1 MTTTPP
7 QGAQSADP
15 VRDLIDKIKAACRE
29 KPTALNG
36 YGLKLWEQIESA
48 LRTALAAPEG
58 PAPTGWQT
66 VSDEVVQSVADDLQR
81 EFGLTYGILSKCTLG
96 SMLVDAL
103 RLSVSVTSARAPEA
117 PPPVEVRQPQQEPD
131 CWAILTP
138 NGSML
143 VSPDEAKGRK
153 GAYPLYRAPEAPP
166 PVEAR
171 QPPQSE
177 LAKSLAWSNDD
188 GWRAQRLATEFH
200 EIYER
205 LAPIFGY
212 ETRPDTKQFDPNSK
226 NGKLM
231 IAVCG
236 NILAALAA
244 PAGAIQPPLDHQVG
258 AQVTPLPLESAGGAP
273 SATAEPRE

>member
-117 PPPVEVRQPQQEPD
+117 PPPVEARLPLNDARIDEIQREWISRGMSGSRSFARAIEAEVR
-131 CWAILTP
+131 
-138 NGSML
+138 
-143 VSPDEAKGRK
+143 
-153 GAYPLYRAPEAPP
+153 
-166 PVEAR
+166 
-171 QPPQSE
+171 
-177 LAKSLAWSNDD
+177 
-188 GWRAQRLATEFH
+188 
-200 EIYER
+200 
-205 LAPIFGY
+205 
-212 ETRPDTKQFDPNSK
+212 
-226 NGKLM
+226 
-231 IAVCG
+231 
-236 NILAALAA
+236 AALAA
-244 PAGAIQPPLDHQVG
+244 PAGAIQPLRCDNCGKTIAGHDKMLHCYPVVPP
-258 AQVTPLPLESAGGAP
+258 VTPLPLDSAGGAP
-273 SATAEPRE
+273 SATAKESE

>member
-1 MTTTPP
+1 MMSNEPP

-15 VRDLIDKIKAACRE
+15 VREAAQALIDATDTIVPEHLTANEAMDWCEIDNAKVDAA
-29 KPTALNG
+29 
-36 YGLKLWEQIESA
+36 WDA

-58 PAPTGWQT
+58 PAP
-66 VSDEVVQSVADDLQR
+66 
-81 EFGLTYGILSKCTLG
+81 
-96 SMLVDAL
+96 
-103 RLSVSVTSARAPEA
+103 
-117 PPPVEVRQPQQEPD
+117 EPD

-244 PAGAIQPPLDHQVG
+244 PAGAIQPHLDHQVG
-258 AQVTPLPLESAGGAP
+258 APVTPLPLDSAGGAP
-273 SATAEPRE
+273 SATAGETPGVPTCPTGG